1 MGRKK
6 KKTGETKTSE
16 PNPFGVKK
24 APKKKNKKKRKKRK
38 KVKQRESCHSNVLR
52 CERDS
57 CHGFPD
63 QVAEGEM
70 AVEEVLL
77 LAMSQGAKRG
87 RGKKVK
93 GGGRREGEKLRE
105 QKSQALEEAVNE
117 TIAQLATVLHL

>member
-38 KVKQRESCHSNVLR
+38 K
-52 CERDS
+52 
-57 CHGFPD
+57 
-63 QVAEGEM
+63 VAEGEM

>member
-77 LAMSQGAKRG
+77 LAMSQGAKVSSRWMVYHMIQCAFGG
-87 RGKKVK
+87 RGA
-93 GGGRREGEKLRE
+93 GGRR
-105 QKSQALEEAVNE
+105 
-117 TIAQLATVLHL
+117 